1 MDAALAFSILAIVI
15 LIFLSG
21 FFSGSET
28 ALTAASRPR
37 IHQQK
42 LEGNRRAKL
51 ASRLIEDRERLIGA
65 ILLGNNAVNILA
77 SALATSIL
85 IGFFGEA
92 GIAYATVVMTVLVLV
107 FAEVLPKTYAIR
119 NADRVAL
126 AVAPAMRLFTALL
139 SPITMAVQSV
149 VRTMLGLLGADVSRE
164 EGLVPLQ
171 EELRGALDLH
181 AREGTMVKDER
192 DMLGSILDLGEVD
205 VSRVMTHRKNMM
217 VVNADDP
224 PARIVARALDSPFT
238 RIPLWRN
245 APDNIVGVLHA
256 KDLLRA
262 LHSHEGELDT
272 LDVVALATE
281 PWFIPESTSLRRQL
295 WAFRQRRAHFALV
308 VDEYGAL
315 MGLVT
320 LEDILEEIVGDIV
333 DEHDVTVPGVTA
345 NRDGSYTVDGT
356 VPVRDLNR
364 EFEWCLPDEPAST
377 IAGLV
382 IHEAQQIPEAG
393 QTFVFHGFKFEVLRR
408 QRNQLTA
415 LRISPL
421 PKAEAGGEE

>member
-1 MDAALAFSILAIVI
+1 MEAALAFSILAIVI

-37 IHQQK
+37 IHQLE

-85 IGFFGEA
+85 IGFFGKA
-92 GIAYATVVMTVLVLV
+92 GVAYATVVMTILVLV

-119 NADRVAL
+119 NADRAAL
-126 AVAPAMRLFTALL
+126 AVAPGMRVFTALL

-149 VRTMLGLLGADVSRE
+149 VSTTLGLLGADVSRE
-164 EGLVPLQ
+164 KGLLSPQ
-171 EELRGALDLH
+171 KELRGALDLH

-192 DMLGSILDLGEVD
+192 DMLDSILDLADVE
-205 VSRVMTHRKNMM
+205 VSRVVTHRKNMV

-224 PARIVARALDSPFT
+224 PSRIVDQVLDSPYT

-245 APDNIVGVLHA
+245 EPDNIVGILHA
-256 KDLLRA
+256 KDLLHA
-262 LHSHEGELDT
+262 LRTHKEDLDT
-272 LDVVALATE
+272 LDVVALASE
-281 PWFIPESTSLRRQL
+281 PWFIPESTPLREQL
-295 WAFRQRRAHFALV
+295 HAFRQRHVHFALV

-320 LEDILEEIVGDIV
+320 LEDILEEIVGDIA
-333 DEHDVTVPGVTA
+333 DEHDITVPGVTA
-345 NRDGSYTVDGT
+345 NPDGSYTVDGT

-364 EFEWCLPDEPAST
+364 EFEWRLPDEPAST

-393 QTFVFHGFKFEVLRR
+393 QAFVFYGFRFEVLRR

-415 LRISPL
+415 IRISPL
-421 PKAEAGGEE
+421 PKTEAGGGH